1 MSKRHV
7 LNIITLVLVALII
20 FFAREEL
27 VKAWELLWEVNIWIF
42 LLIIPVQ
49 FASYF
54 ASGEMLFSYLKQKG
68 DLKDT
73 SNIEASKM
81 ALELNFVN
89 HILPSG
95 GVSGASYMTWR
106 LNKLGVN
113 TSRATL
119 AQVVRFAA
127 AFASF
132 AILLIFSVLFVT
144 IDGGVNRFIIL
155 VSSGLVGGII
165 VGTIIVGYAIGSS
178 ARMRKLAHVVYRAS
192 NWVWRV
198 ILRQKKHELLARDF
212 LEKFFEDM
220 HDDYLALK
228 RSPKMLVKPLI
239 WGIVFNVTEV
249 LLFWITF
256 LSLGTFVN
264 PAVILIAI
272 GLAGIVG
279 AVVVTPGGAGGY
291 EGAMILFLTATGV
304 PGSVA
309 LAGVLLARVV
319 LILLTIVT
327 GYFFYHQALKKYGGK
342 PHDDTGNDPLAVA

>member
-1 MSKRHV
+1 MSKRHI
-7 LNIITLVLVALII
+7 LNIITLVLVALIL

-27 VKAWELLWEVNIWIF
+27 VSAWKLLWQVDLRIF
-42 LLIIPVQ
+42 MLVLPVQ
-49 FASYF
+49 FISYF
-54 ASGEMLFSYLKQKG
+54 ASGAMLFSYLKQKG
-68 DLKDT
+68 DLVRT
-73 SNIEASKM
+73 SHLEATKM

-132 AILLIFSVLFVT
+132 AVLLVVAVVFIT

-155 VSSGLVGGII
+155 VSSGI
-165 VGTIIVGYAIGSS
+165 VGAIIIGAIVVGYAIGSS
-178 ARMRKLAHVVYRAS
+178 ARMRKLAHVVYRAI

-198 ILRQKKHELLARDF
+198 ILRQKNRELLGRDF
-212 LEKFFEDM
+212 LEKFFEEM
-220 HDDYLALK
+220 HDDYVAL
-228 RSPKMLVKPLI
+228 RRTPKVLIRPFI
-239 WGIVFNVTEV
+239 WGIVFNVAEV

-279 AVVVTPGGAGGY
+279 AVLVTPGGAGGY
-291 EGAMILFLTATGV
+291 EGVMILFLTATGV

-309 LAGVLLARVV
+309 VAGVLLARVV
-319 LILLTIVT
+319 LILLTIAT
-327 GYFFYHQALKKYGGK
+327 GYVFYHQSLKKYGGK
-342 PHDDTGNDPLAVA
+342 PRADTSSAIL